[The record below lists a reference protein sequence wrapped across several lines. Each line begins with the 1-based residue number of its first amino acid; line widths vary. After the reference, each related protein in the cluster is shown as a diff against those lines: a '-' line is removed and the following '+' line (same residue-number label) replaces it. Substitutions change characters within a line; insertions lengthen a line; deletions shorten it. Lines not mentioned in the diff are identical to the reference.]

1 MTNIHSSRKIE
12 LARRDNIIFMWL
24 IGMTIVDHSTINRF
38 RNNNIC

>member
-1 MTNIHSSRKIE
+1 
-12 LARRDNIIFMWL
+12 MWL